1 MQGYNVCVRLKI
13 FMNFELPLCLSPG
26 VWRQLL
32 EGELIYVNPA
42 SGALVVNL
50 LPLAGIS
57 LPGL

>member
-1 MQGYNVCVRLKI
+1 MCVRLKI